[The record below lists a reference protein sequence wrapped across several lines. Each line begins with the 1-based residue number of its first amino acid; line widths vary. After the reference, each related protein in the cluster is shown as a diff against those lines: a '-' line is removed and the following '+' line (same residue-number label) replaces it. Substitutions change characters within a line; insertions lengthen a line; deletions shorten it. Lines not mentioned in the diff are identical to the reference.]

1 MDSSRNV
8 NNYDMLFKIVLI
20 GIIIKNLY
28 DFNNKIYIKGDSNV
42 GKSNILCR
50 FT

>member
-20 GIIIKNLY
+20 GIIIK
-28 DFNNKIYIKGDSNV
+28 IYMISITKYTLKV
-42 GKSNILCR
+42 IQM
-50 FT
+50 